1 MMSGDAI
8 ICKARKQLIDILG
21 KDSKFN
27 LDDLL
32 SQSVITK
39 EECEA
44 LTKMEGTSEKKIEN
58 LLILVQERGGNG
70 CCQFLQQLEMT
81 HPGLNLFL
89 RSSVHD
95 DSSETQEGEIQ
106 HQPEQDEKH
115 PAKDDSSETQEGEIQ
130 HQPEQDEKHPAK
142 DDSSETQE
150 GEIQHQP
157 EQDEK
162 HPAKDDS
169 SETQEGEIQHQ
180 PEQDEKHPAKERV
193 MSFLMKLGLNKGNSK
208 KLSMGEVLEIKSEN
222 QTVAPQKLQDLP
234 WHFLRKLM
242 ALNGTARNTG
252 LILKAEEDSC
262 GDEEAEVESEM
273 FCLREEDSADSVNPL
288 DVLCAILLC
297 SDSFLQQEIFLK
309 MSMCQFAL
317 PLILPPLDAPKC
329 TFTLW
334 GMRDI
339 VKKWRPHS
347 LAKSRGFREESLVL
361 TSMPTISFVRMGS
374 CSLSKSKLLN
384 EVLSPPQQHH
394 DFFVHCDMECGNVP
408 REISDGLVEISWYF
422 PVGSKNSDLFPE
434 PVAVLNLRGDVES
447 HWMQFSFLTKVS
459 SAVFIVTENICDKE
473 YEMLLTLRG
482 SACKYYFILNA
493 EGAKSK
499 ETLGF
504 LNKLGPVLNMKK
516 SQLLV
521 KERSQNTTEFVK
533 KLLSAM
539 KNVLNSHQKLVSM
552 EEMAKVGQELGMQVD
567 EDTPGCQKGISHAR
581 EIVEEIVDIP
591 RYKKEMLKLQ
601 GDLWK
606 NVAKVEKELCRMKG
620 QAPNTR
626 AEDYKSQLIKKST
639 DLRVQQNQ
647 CDLTDGIT
655 KFINGIQNLH
665 QEEKHYFLKW
675 MKFCLDC
682 IARENL
688 SRLREEYKEKNS
700 SAGTDP
706 QQLAQLD
713 KLISTSSLGVEHFM
727 RELGQFYEAECAMVK
742 EGKRTEKERQFVHL
756 PGIAADLMLEGFP
769 MELIDGDASN
779 IPLRWI
785 TDVLTELHKKLRG
798 QSKMMVITVLGV
810 QSTGKSTLL
819 NTMFGL
825 QFAVSSGRCTR
836 GAFMTLLRVTGNLQ
850 AETGCDFILVID
862 TEGLKAPELAK
873 LEDSYEHDNELAT
886 LVIGL
891 SDITIVNLA
900 MENATEMKDILQ
912 IVVHA
917 FLRMEDTGHKPN
929 CQFVHQNVSDV
940 SAHDQN
946 MRDRKH
952 LLEQFNEMTKAAAKM
967 EKQGREVAFTDI
979 MDYDPEKHNWYIPG
993 LWHGVPPMAPVNMR
1007 YTETV
1012 SEFKMYLFEFM
1023 RNRSQNRPYNGVP
1036 QFVEWLKSLWN
1047 AVKHENFIFSFQNS
1061 LVVDAYNQLAVKYSE
1076 WEWDFRKEMHLWVS
1090 KAEATIQ
1097 NHSTEDIDT
1106 GAFDK
1111 LRQEAQQ
1118 KLYDGEQKMLACIQS
1133 YFESGGDNLHL
1144 VEKYREDFIRS
1155 TKFLRKQLDSYSMNK
1170 CHETILIRKGQS
1182 KVDDLQTRYSKT
1194 MEGKV
1199 NKLLEECKKR
1209 QSQLNS
1215 EELKQEFESMW
1226 KESLSE
1232 LSPDSLTHRDI
1243 RPDVYCQLRK
1253 DLDHQGSL
1261 VNQVFQ
1267 DLSRISVTH
1276 RIPFKMEDKYINQS
1290 MIKKLIRKG
1299 FSSDYLSCAQELADS
1314 LIEVCRSYVE
1324 EKVGTKRDYDEM
1336 YCQELLRIINKR
1348 LQETDFQKFNF
1359 SKYFEVKLK
1368 YYIMEE
1374 AAERFQK
1381 MHNDFFKA
1389 NDPHQYLEKLKP
1401 QYFSVFKDL
1410 YYEKDAC
1417 QKRAKDFCDLCLK
1430 PALMDHLNK
1439 RLGIE
1444 IVDDFLSSGQSI
1456 QYGSRSFFQFSV
1468 LKSLLEKGSFKD
1480 YVKYILH
1487 YTDFVTSWIQ
1497 TNLLEHYRQ
1506 RKDLAVLEEKILSAV
1521 IRKTRKPLES
1531 RADQALPEFLECFR
1545 HEMRDELVVSK
1556 ESLDVVL
1563 FNNNAKAEPFSQEV
1577 QACISEVKEA
1587 ILSEQS
1593 QMSVETVLSSIPFKP
1608 QEEIFKCRFGCGK
1621 QCPFCKVP
1629 CEAGGGDH
1637 REHFASVHR
1646 PQGLGRIKDH
1656 ETKKLDYSLCSS
1668 DVISNSRFRNKDT
1681 GYEWHPY
1688 KEYRTYYPDWRIQ
1701 SDPSITASD
1710 YWKFVF
1716 KEFNQQFA
1724 VEYDAKCADLPDDW
1738 KRITKEQALQS
1749 IQEAF
1754 NMQ

>member
-1 MMSGDAI
+1 MAFETIRRGREKLI
-8 ICKARKQLIDILG
+8 IFLQKAPDLI
-21 KDSKFN
+21 
-27 LDDLL
+27 LDDAAAQGFISEEEYDALDKLVNPKEKMRKLL
-32 SQSVITK
+32 VKIQIKGEQS
-39 EECEA
+39 C
-44 LTKMEGTSEKKIEN
+44 
-58 LLILVQERGGNG
+58 Q
-70 CCQFLQQLEMT
+70 QFLEGVRSLFQDLPPDLWPPASACASAACANQNELDCNPSQAKVLEKNG
-81 HPGLNLFL
+81 PENP
-89 RSSVHD
+89 D
-95 DSSETQEGEIQ
+95 DTVAPHVPNGSKSSEDLENVSDKQE
-106 HQPEQDEKH
+106 PEQEVMEMDVF
-115 PAKDDSSETQEGEIQ
+115 D
-130 HQPEQDEKHPAK
+130 
-142 DDSSETQE
+142 
-150 GEIQHQP
+150 
-157 EQDEK
+157 
-162 HPAKDDS
+162 
-169 SETQEGEIQHQ
+169 
-180 PEQDEKHPAKERV
+180 ERV
-193 MSFLMKLGLNKGNSK
+193 TNFLMKLGLKRNSK
-208 KLSMGEVLEIKSEN
+208 QLTMGEILEINLETLKTVDP
-222 QTVAPQKLQDLP
+222 QTLQDLP

-252 LILKAEEDSC
+252 LVLKAEEDSC
-262 GDEEAEVESEM
+262 GDEEVEVGSEV
-273 FCLREEDSADSVNPL
+273 FCMREVGSAVSVNPL
-288 DVLCAILLC
+288 DVLCAILLH
-297 SDSFLQQEIFLK
+297 SDNFLQQEILLK
-309 MSMCQFAL
+309 MSMCQFAI

-347 LAKSRGFREESLVL
+347 LSESRGFREESLVL

-394 DFFVHCDMECGNVP
+394 DFFVHRDMECGNVP

-422 PVGSKNSDLFPE
+422 PGGRENSDLFPE

-447 HWMQFSFLTKVS
+447 HWAQFSFLTEVS

-482 SACKYYFILNA
+482 SASEYYFILNS
-493 EGAKSK
+493 EGGSSK

-504 LNKLGPVLNMKK
+504 LNQLAPVLNMKK

-521 KERSQNTTEFVK
+521 KERSQNITEFVK
-533 KLLSAM
+533 KLRSTM
-539 KNVLNSHQKLVSM
+539 KNILNSHQKVVSVKQ
-552 EEMAKVGQELGMQVD
+552 MAKVGQELGMQVD
-567 EDTPGCQKGISHAR
+567 EDTPGCRNGISHAT
-581 EIVEEIVDIP
+581 EIVEEIVDVP

-601 GDLWK
+601 GDLWRS
-606 NVAKVEKELCRMKG
+606 VAKVEKELCRMKG
-620 QAPNTR
+620 QADTPT
-626 AEDYKSQLIKKST
+626 EDYRSQLIKKRM

-665 QEEKHYFLKW
+665 REEKHYFLKW
-675 MKFCLDC
+675 IKFCLDC

-700 SAGTDP
+700 IGGTDP
-706 QQLAQLD
+706 QQLAELD
-713 KLISTSSLGVEHFM
+713 ELISTSSLGVEHFM

-742 EGKRTEKERQFVHL
+742 ECNISEKKRQFVHL

-769 MELIDGDASN
+769 VELIDGDASN

-785 TDVLTELHKKLRG
+785 TDVLTELHKKLGG

-873 LEDSYEHDNELAT
+873 MEDSYEHDNELAT

-917 FLRMEDTGHKPN
+917 FLRMEDTGHRPN

-946 MRDRKH
+946 MRDRKR
-952 LLEQFNEMTKAAAKM
+952 LLEQLNEMTKAAARM
-967 EKQGREVAFTDI
+967 EKQGREVAFSDI

-993 LWHGVPPMAPVNMR
+993 LWHGVPPMAPVNLG
-1007 YTETV
+1007 YSESV
-1012 SEFKMYLFEFM
+1012 SEFKRYLFEFM
-1023 RNRSQNRPYNGVP
+1023 SNSSQNRSSKDIP
-1036 QFVEWLKSLWN
+1036 QFVEWVKSLWN
-1047 AVKHENFIFSFQNS
+1047 AIKHENFIFSFRNS

-1090 KAEATIQ
+1090 KADAIIQ
-1097 NHSTEDIDT
+1097 NHSVEDIEA

-1111 LRQEAQQ
+1111 LRQEAEQ
-1118 KLYDGEQKMLACIQS
+1118 KLYNGEQKMLACIQS

-1155 TKFLRKQLDSYSMNK
+1155 AKFLRQQLDRYSMNK
-1170 CHETILIRKGQS
+1170 CQETILIRKGQS
-1182 KVDDLQTRYSKT
+1182 KVDNLQTRYSKT
-1194 MEGKV
+1194 MERKV
-1199 NKLLEECKKR
+1199 NNLLKECKELE
-1209 QSQLNS
+1209 SQLNF
-1215 EELKQEFESMW
+1215 EELKQEFENMW
-1226 KESLSE
+1226 KESLLE
-1232 LSPDSLTHRDI
+1232 LSSLNSLTHRDI
-1243 RPDVYCQLRK
+1243 RLDVYCQIRK

-1267 DLSRISVTH
+1267 DLSRTSVT
-1276 RIPFKMEDKYINQS
+1276 RRTPFTMEKKYLNTS
-1290 MIKKLIRKG
+1290 LMVKVKN
-1299 FSSDYLSCAQELADS
+1299 FFTDYLSGAQEFANS
-1314 LIEVCRSYVE
+1314 LIEVCRSYVT
-1324 EKVGTKRDYDEM
+1324 EKVSTKRDYDET
-1336 YCQELLRIINKR
+1336 YCQELLRIINDG
-1348 LQETDFQKFNF
+1348 LQGKDFQKFNF
-1359 SKYFEVKLK
+1359 SKYFEVELK
-1368 YYIMEE
+1368 YYIMGE
-1374 AAERFQK
+1374 AADAFQK
-1381 MHNDFFKA
+1381 MHDDFFKA
-1389 NDPHQYLEKLKP
+1389 NNPHQHLENLKP
-1401 QYFSVFKDL
+1401 QYFSIFKDL
-1410 YYEKDAC
+1410 YYEGDAC

-1430 PALMDHLNK
+1430 PALVDHLDK

-1444 IVDDFLSSGQSI
+1444 IVDDILSSGQSV
-1456 QYGSRSFFQFSV
+1456 QYGSRSFFQFTV
-1468 LKSLLEKGSFKD
+1468 QKSLLEKKKFDD
-1480 YVKYILH
+1480 YVKYINN
-1487 YTDFVTSWIQ
+1487 YTDFVTTWIH

-1506 RKDLAVLEEKILSAV
+1506 RKDLAVLEKRILSAV
-1521 IRKTRKPLES
+1521 IKKTKEALES
-1531 RADQALPEFLECFR
+1531 PAEQTLAEFLECFR
-1545 HEMRDELVVSK
+1545 HEMREELVISK
-1556 ESLDVVL
+1556 EALDVVL
-1563 FNNNAKAEPFSQEV
+1563 FNNDANAGPFSEEV
-1577 QACISEVKEA
+1577 QASISEVTED
-1587 ILSEQS
+1587 ILSERS
-1593 QMSVETVLSSIPFKP
+1593 RMSVETVLSSIPFKP
-1608 QEEIFKCRFGCGK
+1608 QEEIFKHVFGCGK

-1629 CEAGGGDH
+1629 CEAGGGNH

-1646 PQGLGRIKDH
+1646 PQGLGRYRYIQSD
-1656 ETKKLDYSLCSS
+1656 KLVYSLCSS
-1668 DVISNSRFRNKDT
+1668 DVCSNASFRNLET
-1681 GYEWHPY
+1681 GFEWHPY

-1701 SDPSITASD
+1701 PDPSISASD

-1716 KEFNQQFA
+1716 SEFNKQFA
-1724 VEYDAKCADLPDDW
+1724 VEYSAVCADLPDDW
-1738 KRITKEQALQS
+1738 KNITKQQALES

-1754 NMQ
+1754 NME